1 MSLRI
6 NHNIS
11 AINSHRNL
19 IQNTK
24 TQAKNLERLSSGLK
38 INRGADAP
46 AGLIISERLRAQV
59 AGKGGATQGKF
70 SERVVKMVVDLA
82 LLGGAGSVRAEIRT
96 VPRCRSGARSSGV

>member
-59 AGKGGATQGKF
+59 AGLNQAIDN
-70 SERVVKMVVDLA
+70 SEAVSYTHLT
-82 LLGGAGSVRAEIRT
+82 LPTIYSV
-96 VPRCRSGARSSGV
+96 